1 MEVMAYDNKDEII
14 EELLDLLLSRYQI
27 ALEAQIRESDFIF
40 DCVYSLFYKCHGI
53 SLKRGGSCIGSRDQM
68 RKKIATIKTK

>member
-1 MEVMAYDNKDEII
+1 M
-14 EELLDLLLSRYQI
+14 LLSRYQI

-40 DCVYSLFYKCHGI
+40 DCVYSLYYKCHGI